1 MKAGKFVQSLISERV
16 LPTWCIFLLDI
27 FLVFLSVTMACLLR
41 YNLEEVFSTGSILPK
56 AILWI
61 VLVNIIFFSVF
72 HTYSNI
78 IRFSSFVD
86 GPQR

>member
-61 VLVNIIFFSVF
+61 VLVNII
-72 HTYSNI
+72 Y
-78 IRFSSFVD
+78 
-86 GPQR
+86 